1 MTPPSAKRQ
10 GGSRG
15 GGRSDSSWQGWQRDQ
30 RDDLTL
36 SEVRHILFERRFLVI
51 GCTLF
56 FFVTALTYGLLRQP
70 AYTAE
75 ATLWLR
81 SAEGTGAA
89 ESFDEVLSG
98 LQESEAT
105 RGVSE
110 EAAERAGWEASSF
123 NERLERELVSDEE
136 VEVRFS
142 DSRPEEATRAVNAYV
157 DVFVEHVEELEGRL
171 AGGTVAVDAGV
182 GRYAETP
189 ERRSGPN
196 VFLTAVGAGACGL
209 LVGGIGA
216 LFLEGRARRWSGSRD
231 AELTLRAPV
240 LGVIPDCSDGLL
252 AGTNSR
258 DEDAERARG

>member
-15 GGRSDSSWQGWQRDQ
+15 AERSDRSWQGWQREQ

-36 SEVRHILFERRFLVI
+36 SEARHILFERRWLVV

-56 FFVTALTYGLLRQP
+56 FFVTALLYGLLREP

-75 ATLWLR
+75 ATLSVR
-81 SAEGTGAA
+81 SEEGAGAA

-110 EAAERAGWEASSF
+110 EAAERAGWEASAF
-123 NERLERELVSDEE
+123 NERLEWERVSDEE
-136 VEVRFS
+136 VEVRFT
-142 DSRPEEATRAVNAYV
+142 DSMPEEATRASNAYV

-171 AGGTVAVDAGV
+171 AGGTVAVEAGV
-182 GRYAETP
+182 GRYAEPP

-196 VFLTAVGAGACGL
+196 ALLGAIVAGALGL

-240 LGVIPDCSDGLL
+240 LGVIPDCSDGLSEGL
-252 AGTNSR
+252 FSR
-258 DEDAERARG
+258 DADAERAQG

>member
-1 MTPPSAKRQ
+1 LTPPSAKRQ
-10 GGSRG
+10 GGLRG
-15 GGRSDSSWQGWQRDQ
+15 GGRPDRSWQGWQREQ
-30 RDDLTL
+30 RDDLAF
-36 SEVRHILFERRFLVI
+36 SEVRHILFERRSLVV

-56 FFVTALTYGLLRQP
+56 FFVTALLYGLLRQP
-70 AYTAE
+70 VYTAE
-75 ATLWLR
+75 ATLSVL
-81 SAEGTGAA
+81 SEEGGGAA

-98 LQESEAT
+98 LQESEAA

-110 EAAERAGWEASSF
+110 EAAERAGWEASDF
-123 NERLERELVSDEE
+123 NERLEWEQVSDEE

-142 DSRPEEATRAVNAYV
+142 DSRPEEATRAANAYV

-171 AGGTVAVDAGV
+171 AGGTVAVEAGV

-196 VFLTAVGAGACGL
+196 VFLAAIGSGVCGL

-240 LGVIPDCSDGLL
+240 LGVIPDCSDELSES
-252 AGTNSR
+252 TISR
-258 DEDAERARG
+258 DGDAERARG